1 MGRVLLVSLALAA
14 EVPPGPEQ
22 RAAVRVQLVLPGQV
36 AEVAEV
42 AEVLALPERLVQ
54 VHVARLHLARVLRM
68 QPRPDLAGVDPQ
80 LPLPGRMLAHRPNA

>member
-36 AEVAEV
+36 AEV
-42 AEVLALPERLVQ
+42 LALPERLVQ

-68 QPRPDLAGVDPQ
+68 QPRPDPHLAE
-80 LPLPGRMLAHRPNA
+80 AWS

>member
-1 MGRVLLVSLALAA
+1 LGRVLLVSLALAA
-14 EVPPGPEQ
+14 EVPPVPEQ
-22 RAAVRVQLVLPGQV
+22 RAAVRVQLVLPGQ
-36 AEVAEV
+36 VAEV

-68 QPRPDLAGVDPQ
+68 QPRPDPHLAGVDPH